1 MNITARIDK
10 IIPNDTPG
18 SVRAYASVSF
28 GGEYAVHGIQIC
40 KSIDGDLFVRMP
52 ARIVSGSPQDT
63 FHPLNNSSR
72 RQLIGAVLD
81 EYQKIC

>member
-1 MNITARIDK
+1 MNITVRIDK
-10 IIPNDTPG
+10 TVPDDAPG
-18 SVRAYASVSF
+18 SVRAYASASF

-40 KSIDGDLFVRMP
+40 RSIDGELFVRMP

-63 FHPLNNSSR
+63 FHPLNNSAR
-72 RQLIGAVLD
+72 KQLICAVLD